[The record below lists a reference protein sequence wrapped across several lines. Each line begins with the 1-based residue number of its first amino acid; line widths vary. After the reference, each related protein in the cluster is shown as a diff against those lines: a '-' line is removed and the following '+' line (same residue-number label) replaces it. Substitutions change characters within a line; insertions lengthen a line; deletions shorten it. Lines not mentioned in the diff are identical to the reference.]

1 MLLPASQPQPHPWL
15 LPLGL
20 FQLSS
25 HRLQLLLPARPSQP
39 LDATPQPPA
48 VPPCRRGRSST
59 ARPHRTRRVRSL
71 RRLSPA
77 FAGFRRLSP
86 AFAGLRRLAPACAG
100 LRCLGRADCA
110 ARAAPGFEP
119 GTFGLVC
126 PPSTNWSIRR
136 CRCRA
141 GRGTEPYPRRHS
153 YLLTLP
159 YLTLPFTLRQTF
171 VLKLPNFRFAFR
183 GTCHLTFVKL
193 SFFSRCD
200 VVDNGPFWS
209 GPGDGVAIPTLCS
222 GRVVLFGLKGPRPP
236 QKVRISADFRPNL
249 AFEPNPRRNFRFSG
263 RNFRFSAK
271 T

>member
-1 MLLPASQPQPHPWL
+1 M
-15 LPLGL
+15 
-20 FQLSS
+20 
-25 HRLQLLLPARPSQP
+25 
-39 LDATPQPPA
+39 
-48 VPPCRRGRSST
+48 ST
-59 ARPHRTRRVRSL
+59 ASFSL
-71 RRLSPA
+71 C
-77 FAGFRRLSP
+77 
-86 AFAGLRRLAPACAG
+86 ACA
-100 LRCLGRADCA
+100 RVTPTHTHCYR
-110 ARAAPGFEP
+110 
-119 GTFGLVC
+119 VC
-126 PPSTNWSIRR
+126 VW
-136 CRCRA
+136 
-141 GRGTEPYPRRHS
+141 
-153 YLLTLP
+153 L
-159 YLTLPFTLRQTF
+159 TLRQTF

>member
-1 MLLPASQPQPHPWL
+1 MAPAM
-15 LPLGL
+15 
-20 FQLSS
+20 
-25 HRLQLLLPARPSQP
+25 ARPST
-39 LDATPQPPA
+39 LRTLFVRGA
-48 VPPCRRGRSST
+48 VPRAST
-59 ARPHRTRRVRSL
+59 RKPGT
-71 RRLSPA
+71 PA
-77 FAGFRRLSP
+77 APSADGTPRDSGVKSGG
-86 AFAGLRRLAPACAG
+86 AGLAACLSAATGVSRR
-100 LRCLGRADCA
+100 
-110 ARAAPGFEP
+110 
-119 GTFGLVC
+119 
-126 PPSTNWSIRR
+126 
-136 CRCRA
+136 
-141 GRGTEPYPRRHS
+141 
-153 YLLTLP
+153 
-159 YLTLPFTLRQTF
+159 TLRQTF